1 VVYFI
6 FFISNWHVIIFLQWV
21 DSENM
26 IYPHIVYE
34 ELSKA
39 ETFDQVA
46 VMAVVN
52 NCTVEGLC

>member
-1 VVYFI
+1 
-6 FFISNWHVIIFLQWV
+6 
-21 DSENM
+21 M

-46 VMAVVN
+46 VIADVN
-52 NCTVEGLC
+52 NCTLEGLC